1 MILQQLRRA
10 LIFTLG
16 LFIMSLGVAVTVRA
30 ALGTAPISS
39 LPTVLSLA
47 TGLTVGTWVVLFCL
61 AVFVIEVLLL
71 RRRFPPVQLLQLPV
85 TFLFGWFV
93 DLSMAATWWLEPA
106 NYAMQWLWTV
116 VGAVVVALGVYLE
129 VLPRLT
135 YVPPEGLVT
144 AITIISRAPFPRVK
158 MIFDWSLV
166 AVSALLS
173 LILMGGLH
181 GVREG
186 TVFAAFAVGFLVKVI
201 GNLHQR
207 WRVGRRGS

>member
-1 MILQQLRRA
+1 MILQQLRRV

-16 LFIMSLGVAVTVRA
+16 LFIMSFGVALTVRA

-47 TGLTVGTWVVLFCL
+47 TDLSVGTWVVLFCL
-61 AVFVIEVLLL
+61 AVLVVEILLL

-93 DLSMAATWWLEPA
+93 DLSMAATSWLEPA
-106 NYAMQWLWTV
+106 NYAMQWVWTV
-116 VGAVVVALGVYLE
+116 VGAVVVAIGVYLE
-129 VLPRLT
+129 VRPRLT
-135 YVPPEGLVT
+135 YVPLEGLVT
-144 AITIISRAPFPRVK
+144 AITIITRAPFPRVK

-166 AVSALLS
+166 AFSALLS

-186 TVFAAFAVGFLVKVI
+186 TVFAAFAVGFLVKII

-207 WRVGRRGS
+207 WLVDRRAQ

>member
-1 MILQQLRRA
+1 MILHQLRRA

-16 LFIMSLGVAVTVRA
+16 LFLMSLGVAVTVRA

-61 AVFVIEVLLL
+61 VVLAIEILLL

-93 DLSMAATWWLEPA
+93 DLSMAVTWWLEPA
-106 NYAMQWLWTV
+106 NYAMQWVWTV

-129 VLPRLT
+129 VWPRLT
-135 YVPPEGLVT
+135 YTPPEGLVT
-144 AITIISRAPFPRVK
+144 AITIITRAPFSKVK

-166 AVSALLS
+166 AISALLS
-173 LILMGGLH
+173 LVLMGGLH

-186 TVFAAFAVGFLVKVI
+186 TVFAAFAVGLVMTVI
-201 GNLHQR
+201 GNLHER
-207 WRVGRRGS
+207 WRVHRRKN